1 LTHIAHKRLVATLE
15 SLLSEKLVSQSLRS
29 NSNLYRYVEAAL
41 RSAAAEEKAAALAL
55 AAGRVVCS
63 FE

>member
-1 LTHIAHKRLVATLE
+1 
-15 SLLSEKLVSQSLRS
+15 
-29 NSNLYRYVEAAL
+29 LYRYVEAAL